1 MPEVVNVY
9 SETQNMVELK
19 PYMKVYYVHTWIISS
34 EEFGNLIKI
43 AQTVSW
49 SKSPRNSIF
58 PFNNRL

>member
-43 AQTVSW
+43 APNRIMVKITA
-49 SKSPRNSIF
+49 KFNFSI
-58 PFNNRL
+58 